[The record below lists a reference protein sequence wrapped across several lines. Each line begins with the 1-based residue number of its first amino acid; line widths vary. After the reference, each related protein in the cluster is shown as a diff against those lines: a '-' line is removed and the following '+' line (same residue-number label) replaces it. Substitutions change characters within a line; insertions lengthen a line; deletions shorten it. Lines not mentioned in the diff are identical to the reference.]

1 MADEQMMKPD
11 DRDAVLAA
19 LLAKNP
25 DAFIAAI
32 GLNGLFVPMPA
43 AATAEITLR
52 PIEGFSSMLG
62 LIVPEDH
69 RPAVDAW
76 SQVVLEGVAGCRV
89 HLTAAPENLTRIHF
103 VDATH
108 RYGVYLGIITGSAL
122 AADVTL
128 LPENVRPRLVSM
140 VKNQI
145 SVVTEVGPEIN
156 PLLGYAPEELVGQRT
171 LGLVHPGDQ
180 ERAIASWVD
189 MLGSPPG
196 SARRVRLRHLHRD
209 GHTVWFEVTNH
220 NHLNDPDDPRVVAE
234 MLDISD
240 EMAAQEAVRAA
251 EQLMRR
257 LTETIPLAIL
267 QATPEG
273 RITFLNERA
282 ARQVRAQVGDPLAEA
297 LLEVTETVDRPLV
310 AEALSGVLTGQDI
323 DFEYG
328 HREPGAGNRRIR
340 ANLRALTDD
349 AGTVT
354 GAIACLADVTEEAL
368 LRERLWRQAT
378 FDPLTGC
385 HNRAAT
391 MAALRD
397 ALDTGERHAGT
408 AVIFLDLNAFKPVND
423 RYGHAAGDLL
433 LSHVA
438 VSLRSAVPPGA
449 VVGRIG
455 GDEFVAVCR
464 DVTGR
469 EHAERIGA
477 DLLAALGAAR
487 VRIGGNTLV
496 PHASLGVAW
505 TPYGTGDSDELLAQA
520 DAAMYAVKR
529 SRGASARLSQLAGS
543 ASQAAG
549 T

>member
-1 MADEQMMKPD
+1 MADKQLMKPD

-19 LLAKNP
+19 LVAKYP
-25 DAFIAAI
+25 DAFISAI
-32 GLNGLFVPMPA
+32 GPTGLFVPMPP
-43 AATAEITLR
+43 EVDELGMR
-52 PIEGFSSMLG
+52 PVEGVSSMLG
-62 LIVPEDH
+62 LVVAEDH
-69 RPAVDAW
+69 RLVVDSWTQAV
-76 SQVVLEGVAGCRV
+76 VEGVSGCRV
-89 HLTAAPENLTRIHF
+89 RLSAAPDDKTRIHF
-103 VDATH
+103 IDASH
-108 RYGVYLGIITGSAL
+108 RFGVYLGIISGS
-122 AADVTL
+122 TL
-128 LPENVRPRLVSM
+128 SAEQTLRPENVRPRHVTM

-145 SVVTEVGPEIN
+145 SVVIEVGDEITA
-156 PLLGYAPEELVGQRT
+156 LLGWTPAELTGERT
-171 LGLVHPGDQ
+171 LGLVHPDDQ

-189 MLGSPPG
+189 MLGTPSG

-209 GHTVWFEVTNH
+209 GRTVWFEVTNH
-220 NHLNDPDDPRVVAE
+220 NFLNDPDDPRVVAE

-267 QATPEG
+267 QAGHDG

-282 ARQVRAQVGDPLAEA
+282 AQQVKAQVGGPLTEA
-297 LLEVTETVDRPLV
+297 LLDLAEPMDRPVV
-310 AEALSGVLTGQDI
+310 AEALSGVLTGKDT

-328 HREPGAGNRRIR
+328 HREPGAGSRRIR

-354 GAIACLADVTEEAL
+354 GAIVCLADVTEEAL

-378 FDPLTGC
+378 FDALTGC

-391 MAALRD
+391 MTALRE
-397 ALDTGERHAGT
+397 ALDADDPHAGT
-408 AVIFLDLNAFKPVND
+408 AVIFLDLNAFKPIND

-449 VVGRIG
+449 IVGRIG

-469 EHAERIGA
+469 DHAERIGA
-477 DLLAALGAAR
+477 DLLTALSTAR
-487 VRIGGNTLV
+487 VRIGGNTLI

-505 TPYGTGDSDELLAQA
+505 SPYGSGDSDDLLAQA

-529 SRGASARLSQLAGS
+529 SRTGDLAT
-543 ASQAAG
+543 QR
-549 T
+549 